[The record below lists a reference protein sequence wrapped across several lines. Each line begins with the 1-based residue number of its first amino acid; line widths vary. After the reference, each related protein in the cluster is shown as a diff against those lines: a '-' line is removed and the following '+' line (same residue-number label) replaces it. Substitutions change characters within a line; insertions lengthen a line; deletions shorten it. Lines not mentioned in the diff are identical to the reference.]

1 MSRAEFT
8 IEEVKSVFTP
18 KAVIEAGY
26 NVKPELAGRLEWPAA
41 ATLEAEEGFTIIELK
56 EAGARIRGREF
67 TSHFTLYSNRL
78 HGGGREGSGCVSTRP
93 CAYEVLTLS
102 AYAGFTATEAR
113 ECGLISSIQ
122 DASNAGAHSN
132 VRAWL
137 Q

>member
-41 ATLEAEEGFTIIELK
+41 ATLEAEEGFTIVELK
-56 EAGARIRGREF
+56 EAGAHSRSRVHFKIHSSLEQVTRRRTRGKRV
-67 TSHFTLYSNRL
+67 RL
-78 HGGGREGSGCVSTRP
+78 NTAVCVRGPNIVRLCRFHSDRSAGMRAHLEHSRCFERGCAFR
-93 CAYEVLTLS
+93 C
-102 AYAGFTATEAR
+102 
-113 ECGLISSIQ
+113 
-122 DASNAGAHSN
+122 